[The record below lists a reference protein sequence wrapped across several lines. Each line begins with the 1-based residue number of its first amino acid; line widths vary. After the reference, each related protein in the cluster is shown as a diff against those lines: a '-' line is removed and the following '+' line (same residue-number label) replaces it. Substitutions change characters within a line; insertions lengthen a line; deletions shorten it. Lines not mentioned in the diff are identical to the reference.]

1 MFATLLA
8 IPSINRGVVNCILSS
23 SRRLLLVVL
32 SIIGA
37 RATLYLPLQL
47 LYKAIN
53 IVLSGIITPT
63 TNLVSSVAVLVSTF
77 NALSFSLLS

>member
-1 MFATLLA
+1 M
-8 IPSINRGVVNCILSS
+8 NCIPSS

-32 SIIGA
+32 SITGA
-37 RATLYLPLQL
+37 GEILYLPLQL

-53 IVLSGIITPT
+53 IVLSSVNIPT
-63 TNLVSSVAVLVSTF
+63 TNSPFSVAILVSAS